1 MTGVDY
7 AIIAA
12 FLVCLAAAGL
22 AVSRLIR
29 DSDDF
34 FVAGRELTPFI
45 LGATITA
52 TNVSMFH
59 FVAMGGTAYQSGVSI
74 IWQNWTGD
82 MALVLSGMFVLP
94 VMRRL
99 RVRSVPEFLQMRY
112 SRWLRVLVGA
122 FWGVRLCVYLGII
135 LYIAGTAAVI
145 ITGWNNYVAWLFIF
159 SLVSIIYSVVGGA
172 WAVAIMDSV
181 QFLVML
187 IGALIVLPVA
197 MHAAGGF
204 PALTQWLRTHGQAN
218 HVNIVP
224 TQGEFNWI
232 FILAIQLLSFKWST
246 VDQSILQRAF
256 GARSPRVGAKGMVL
270 AGIITTPFALF
281 WVLPG
286 IAVAKLHPQPFA
298 KPDEAIPWLLSNTL
312 PAVARGLLGVVL
324 CGLVAAQVSVIT
336 ADINSV
342 ATLFTSDVYRNL
354 RSRTP
359 TQRELLIVVRISSL
373 ICGALMI
380 LVAFGLQ
387 FTNAGA
393 VRTNLVVVG
402 ILDMPLF
409 IITVVYGL
417 FWKRTNWQ
425 GAAAG
430 FIAGGAVGVLSYFL
444 INPDYFHR
452 YLYPLADPLSHG
464 FARFLA
470 GWHEGHLRAYDRWK
484 LSIAPIAS
492 TMTALIVTPL
502 VSLLTAR
509 PSGERLSAIWDSFK
523 AKDDTTHETAFHVIP
538 NSAIGRTGMALALGG
553 FAAYLCGV
561 ISASRAMPFA
571 SSLAVTGMIVVFVGG
586 LMRVYA
592 D

>member
-1 MTGVDY
+1 MTGLDY

-12 FLVCLAAAGL
+12 FLICLAAAGL
-22 AVSRLIR
+22 TVSRLIR

-145 ITGWNNYVAWLFIF
+145 ITGWSNYVAWLFVF

-187 IGALIVLPVA
+187 IGALIVLPIA
-197 MHAAGGF
+197 MHAVGGF
-204 PALTQWLRTHGQAN
+204 PALVHWLNTHGKAN
-218 HVNIVP
+218 HVNLVP

-232 FILAIQLLSFKWST
+232 FILAILLLSFKWST

-286 IAVAKLHPQPFA
+286 VAVARLHPQPFST
-298 KPDEAIPWLLSNTL
+298 PDQAIPWLLSHEL
-312 PAVARGLLGVVL
+312 PIVAKGLLGIVL

-354 RSRTP
+354 RSRAP

-380 LVAFGLQ
+380 LVAYGLQ

-430 FIAGGAVGVLSYFL
+430 FLCGGTVGVLSYFL
-444 INPDYFHR
+444 INPDYFHH
-452 YLYPLADPLSHG
+452 YLHPLADQLSHG

-470 GWHEGHLRAYDRWK
+470 GWHDQYLSHYDRWK

-492 TMTALIVTPL
+492 TLTALIVTPI

-509 PSGERLSAIWDSFK
+509 PGGERLSEIWDSFK
-523 AKDDTTHETAFHVIP
+523 ANDDTTHESAFHVIP
-538 NSAIGRTGMALALGG
+538 NSAIGRAGMLLALAG
-553 FAAYLCGV
+553 FAAFLCGV

-571 SSLAVTGMIVVFVGG
+571 SSLAVAGMIVVFVGG